1 MNNLIQLDIACAFN
15 AIEEAVEEL
24 GKYWSTETEHYYV
37 TFNRTDIVEAEERLE
52 TALRCLDEYF
62 RPEHLRKV
70 VNGEGH

>member
-15 AIEEAVEEL
+15 AIEEAIDGLNDPE
-24 GKYWSTETEHYYV
+24 
-37 TFNRTDIVEAEERLE
+37 TFNQTDIAEVEERLE